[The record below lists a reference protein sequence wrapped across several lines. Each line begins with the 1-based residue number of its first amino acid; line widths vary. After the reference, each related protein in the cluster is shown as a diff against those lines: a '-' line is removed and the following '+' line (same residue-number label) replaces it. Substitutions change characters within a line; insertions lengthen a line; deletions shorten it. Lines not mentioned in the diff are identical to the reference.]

1 MPVVDPERPDAVAA
15 AALDPEPGAEEHPSA
30 PARGGE
36 AGGAA
41 AAIGALP
48 SLATLFPF
56 PLDGFQLEAI
66 DALNQG
72 HSVVVSAPTGSGKT
86 LVGEYAIHRA
96 LAHGQRVLYTTPLKA
111 LSNQKLRDFRACFG
125 NRQVGLLT
133 GDLSINREAPILV
146 MTTEIFRNMLY
157 AEIDHPEDDPLADV
171 EAVVLDECH
180 YMNDSQRGTV
190 WEESIIHCP
199 PAIQL
204 VALSATVANADQLTD
219 WLERVHGPTRLVL
232 SDHRP
237 VPLAFSFCSAKGLHP
252 LLNEA
257 GTGLHPNAR
266 VWRPPKTTRRK
277 GPKPARPPQP
287 EAPPIG
293 FVVAQLAERQMLP
306 AIYFIF
312 SRRGCDRAL
321 RDLGSVCLV
330 SAEEQARIR
339 ARLDAFVLAT
349 PEAVREGGHAEA
361 LLRGIAAHHAGVLP
375 AWKELIEE
383 LFQQGLIKVVFATE
397 TLAAGI
403 NMPARTTVI
412 AALSKRTERGHR
424 PLMGSEFLQMAGR
437 AGRRGL
443 DTQGYVV
450 TVQSRFEGVR
460 EAGQLALAPADPL
473 VSQFTPSYGMV
484 LNLLQRY
491 ELAKARELVERSFGR
506 YLASLDLAEDERRI
520 AELAAQLEVLSRGGD
535 EVPWEDLEDYEKC
548 RGRLRE
554 ERRLLRILQQ
564 QAEETVAHELTLAL
578 QFASEGT
585 LVSLRSPQLRS
596 RVTPAVIVAK
606 QPGPGQFPL
615 LLCLSE
621 ENVWVLVPC
630 SAVVALHAELACLQ
644 VNRLQM
650 PLLHQ
655 AGELRHGEEGSAGLA
670 LAVASL
676 ARRHDM
682 HTPRCDLQEEVCRQ
696 AELVQTIEAEL
707 EAHPAHRRADRR
719 PLRQQRR
726 RMEELQLEL
735 EERRRLLHHRS
746 HRHWETVLELIEV
759 LRFFGALAGEEGLEP
774 TEVGRSVAALR
785 GDNELWLGL
794 ALMSGHLDGLDPAEL
809 AAVLEAI
816 STEVNRPDLWCAWPP
831 PPAVEEALHDLRGLR
846 RELQRQ
852 QERRGLVVPIWWEP
866 ELTGLVHAWAKG
878 VGWSELIAAT
888 SLDEGDVVRV
898 LRRTVDLLA
907 QVPYAEAVSE
917 QLRSRAR
924 KALRAINR
932 FPVCEIEDL
941 LAAGTAAAAAAATAE
956 PPAVLT
962 PPGSAPPPAVALPDP
977 PPPSPPLMPAPG
989 PPAELPG

>member
-1 MPVVDPERPDAVAA
+1 MPERPTTGSVPP
-15 AALDPEPGAEEHPSA
+15 L
-30 PARGGE
+30 GE
-36 AGGAA
+36 
-41 AAIGALP
+41 
-48 SLATLFPF
+48 LFPF
-56 PLDGFQLEAI
+56 PLDPFQMEAI
-66 DALNQG
+66 DALNIG

-86 LVGEYAIHRA
+86 LVGEYAIYRA
-96 LAHGQRVLYTTPLKA
+96 LAHGRKVFYTTPLKA
-111 LSNQKLRDFRACFG
+111 LSNQKLRDFRLQFG
-125 NRQVGLLT
+125 PENVGLLT
-133 GDLSINREAPILV
+133 GDLSLNREARVVV

-157 AEIDHPEDDPLADV
+157 AEIDREADDPLHDV

-199 PAIQL
+199 PPVQL
-204 VALSATVANADQLTD
+204 VALSATVANAGQLTD
-219 WLERVHGPTRLVL
+219 WIERVHGPSRLVF
-232 SDHRP
+232 SDYRP

-252 LLNEA
+252 LLNDE
-257 GTGLHPNAR
+257 GTGLHPNCK

-277 GPKPARPPQP
+277 GPKEARPPQP

-293 FVVAQLAERQMLP
+293 FVVAQMAEREMLP

-312 SRRGCDRAL
+312 SRRGCDKSV
-321 RDLGSVCLV
+321 RDLGKVCLV
-330 SAEEQARIR
+330 TPAEQARIR
-339 ARLDAFVLAT
+339 VRLDAFVAAT
-349 PEAVREGGHAEA
+349 PEAVREGHADP

-412 AALSKRTERGHR
+412 SALSKRTERGHR

-443 DTQGYVV
+443 DSQGYVV

-460 EAGQLALAPADPL
+460 EAGTLATAPADPL

-491 ELAKARELVERSFGR
+491 DLAKAKELVERSFGR
-506 YLASLDLAEDERRI
+506 YLATLDLADDEARI
-520 AELAAQLEVLSRGGD
+520 AELSAQLASLESSGGD
-535 EVPWEDLEDYEKC
+535 VPWDDFEDYEKE

-564 QAEETVAHELTLAL
+564 QAEETLAHELTLAL

-585 LVSLRSPQLRS
+585 LVSVKAPQLKG
-596 RVTPAVIVAK
+596 RVTPAVVVEKA
-606 QPGPGQFPL
+606 QGSGQFPL
-615 LLCLSE
+615 LLCLTD
-621 ENVWVLVPC
+621 ENVWILLPC
-630 SAVVALHAELACLQ
+630 SAVVSLHAELSCLQ
-644 VNRLQM
+644 VSQLEAPELR
-650 PLLHQ
+650 H
-655 AGELRHGEEGSAGLA
+655 AGELRHGNQESGGLA
-670 LAVASL
+670 LAVASM

-682 HTPRCDLQEEVCRQ
+682 HTPRYDLAGE
-696 AELVQTIEAEL
+696 VQTQDLLVRELEAAIEQHPAHRWGDRKQLKRHRRRTEELEAEL
-707 EAHPAHRRADRR
+707 EE
-719 PLRQQRR
+719 RQ
-726 RMEELQLEL
+726 
-735 EERRRLLHHRS
+735 RLLHFRAN
-746 HRHWETVLELIEV
+746 RHWDTFLSLIDI
-759 LRFFGALAGEEGLEP
+759 LRFFGGLDGEEGLDP
-774 TEVGRSVAALR
+774 TEVGRTVAALR

-794 ALMSGHLDGLDPAEL
+794 ALMSGHLDELDPAEL

-831 PPAVEEALHDLRGLR
+831 PPAAEEALHDLRGLR

-852 QERRGLVVPIWWEP
+852 QEQRSVVVPVWWEP

-878 VGWSELIAAT
+878 ASWGEVIAAT

-907 QVPYAEAVSE
+907 QIPYCEAISE
-917 QLRSRAR
+917 QLRTNSRR
-924 KALRAINR
+924 ALKAINR

-941 LAAGTAAAAAAATAE
+941 LAAAPLAPATE
-956 PPAVLT
+956 RPPT
-962 PPGSAPPPAVALPDP
+962 PLGAGGSADALD
-977 PPPSPPLMPAPG
+977 S
-989 PPAELPG
+989 